1 MIPITRK
8 PWFGPRRF
16 GWGWT
21 PVAWE
26 GWLVTGVIVVLI
38 VVSGT
43 VLPPTART
51 VAVIALVAVLMAV
64 CYLTGG
70 APGSTFGRRR

>member
-1 MIPITRK
+1 MTSR

-21 PVAWE
+21 PVTWK
-26 GWLVTGVIVVLI
+26 GWALTMVFLAGILAAGLLLTSTMRVAVIVVL
-38 VVSGT
+38 
-43 VLPPTART
+43 L
-51 VAVIALVAVLMAV
+51 VILILL

-70 APGSTFGRRR
+70 PPGSTWGRRE